1 MDYLYL
7 LLGMVTMGGLS
18 VFAAFYTRKNAKRE
32 NVSRLYTLMVVFFAL
47 LGWCVLYAIDFSF
60 EPRVLLYS
68 VFYGVGY
75 ATAMLGVVGALSS
88 GSVALT
94 AFVKQFSFVIVS
106 IWGYFFFPGEVF
118 GWKAALGI
126 GLIALSMYLCLVS
139 GKSEKPA
146 DGRPIVTVKWLIYA
160 VMILGGNA
168 LCSLLQKYQQM
179 AYPGEH
185 KSMLMV
191 FGVGFA
197 LVVAAIFALG
207 EKKDDWK
214 AAAKTSFQ
222 FPLLAG
228 CCSAG
233 LNLSILLLATSETL
247 SSGFVF
253 SGMAVGGMVVTLLAS
268 LIAFRERLS
277 LRQWA
282 GIVIGTGALVFLNIN

>member
-7 LLGMVTMGGLS
+7 VLGMCGMAGLS
-18 VFAAFYTRKNAKRE
+18 VFAAFYNKKNASRTG
-32 NVSRLYTLMVVFFAL
+32 VSRLYTLMVVFFAL
-47 LGWCVLYAIDFSF
+47 LGWCVMYALDFSF
-60 EPRVLLYS
+60 EARVLPYS
-68 VFYGVGY
+68 ALYGVGY
-75 ATAMLGVVGALSS
+75 ATAMLGVIGALGT

-106 IWGYFFFPGEVF
+106 IWGYFFFPDEHF
-118 GWKAALGI
+118 SLRAGI
-126 GLIALSMYLCLVS
+126 GLALVALSMYLCLVS
-139 GKSEKPA
+139 GKGEKGK
-146 DGRPIVTVKWLIYA
+146 DGRSAVSLRWLVYA

-191 FGVGFA
+191 FGVAFA
-197 LVVAAIFALG
+197 LVVATLFAVK
-207 EKKDDWK
+207 EKKTHWRSAVK
-214 AAAKTSFQ
+214 SSFY

-228 CCSAG
+228 CCSLL
-233 LNLSILLLATSETL
+233 LNLTILLLATSEIL

-253 SGMAVGGMVVTLLAS
+253 SGIAVGGMVVTLLAS
-268 LIAFRERLS
+268 LLVFRERLS

-282 GIVIGTGALVFLNIN
+282 GIVIGTGALVFLNIG